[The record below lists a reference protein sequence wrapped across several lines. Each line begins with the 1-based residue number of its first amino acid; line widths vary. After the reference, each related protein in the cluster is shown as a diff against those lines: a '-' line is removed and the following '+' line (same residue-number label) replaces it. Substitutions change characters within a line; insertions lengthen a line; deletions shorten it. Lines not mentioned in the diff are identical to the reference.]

1 MSDKIGYHLY
11 NIPKGELGERS
22 KIVEEFKEWQDACE
36 QHCKIMEL
44 VELSD
49 LVGAI
54 DLYVN
59 NYYNLTLDDLIK
71 MKEITERAFEN
82 GRR

>member
-1 MSDKIGYHLY
+1 MTDKIGYHLY
-11 NIPKGELGERS
+11 DIPKGELGERS

-36 QHCKIMEL
+36 QDCKVMEL

-49 LVGAI
+49 LIGAI
-54 DLYVN
+54 ELYTN
-59 NYYNLTLDDLIK
+59 KYYNLTLNDLIK
-71 MKEITERAFEN
+71 MKDITERAFEN

>member
-1 MSDKIGYHLY
+1 MTDKIGYHLY

-36 QHCKIMEL
+36 QDCKVMEL

-54 DLYVN
+54 ELYITKH
-59 NYYNLTLDDLIK
+59 YNITLNDLIK

>member
-1 MSDKIGYHLY
+1 VTDKIGYHLY

-36 QHCKIMEL
+36 QDCKVMEL

-54 DLYVN
+54 ELYITKH
-59 NYYNLTLDDLIK
+59 YNITLNDLIK

>member
-1 MSDKIGYHLY
+1 VSNKIGYHLY

-54 DLYVN
+54 ELYVN
-59 NYYNLTLDDLIK
+59 KHYNLTIDDLIK